1 MRNVL
6 ITGAAARLGRAI
18 TEELHGDHRIVIH
31 YRSSANAAHALAKAL
46 NKVCRDSAVALQS
59 ALDSADACADLARR
73 AEEVWGGIDVLV
85 NNASAFY
92 PTPVG
97 KATEEDW
104 DQLVGSNLKAPF
116 FISQAL
122 AKTLA
127 RNGGCIVNMA
137 DIHAEHPMRKHTLY
151 CAAKAGLVMLTKS
164 LALELSP
171 QVRVNAVAPG
181 AILWPEQEATSEAK
195 KMHIVRRIPLAR
207 TGCTDDIAKTVRFLA
222 CDAPYISG
230 QVIAVDGGR
239 SLTI

>member
-116 FISQAL
+116 SSVKRWPKPSPAMEAALSIWRISMPSTQ
-122 AKTLA
+122 
-127 RNGGCIVNMA
+127 
-137 DIHAEHPMRKHTLY
+137 
-151 CAAKAGLVMLTKS
+151 CANTYFTV
-164 LALELSP
+164 P
-171 QVRVNAVAPG
+171 PRPG
-181 AILWPEQEATSEAK
+181 W
-195 KMHIVRRIPLAR
+195 
-207 TGCTDDIAKTVRFLA
+207 
-222 CDAPYISG
+222 
-230 QVIAVDGGR
+230 
-239 SLTI
+239 

>member
-18 TEELHGDHRIVIH
+18 AKELHGDHRIVIH
-31 YRSSANAAHALAKAL
+31 YRSSTDAAHALANAF
-46 NKVCRDSAVALQS
+46 NAVRRDSAVALQS

-73 AEEVWGGIDVLV
+73 AEEAWGGIDVLV

-97 KATEEDW
+97 SATEEDW

-116 FISQAL
+116 FLSQAL
-122 AKTLA
+122 AGSLA
-127 RNGGCIVNMA
+127 RNRGCIVNMA
-137 DIHAEHPMRKHTLY
+137 DIHAERPMPEHTIY

-171 QVRVNAVAPG
+171 RVRVNAVAPG
-181 AILWPEQEATSEAK
+181 AILWPEQETTNAAEKAR
-195 KMHIVRRIPLAR
+195 IVQRIPLAR
-207 TGCTDDIAKTVRFLA
+207 TGSANDIARTVRFLT
-222 CDAPYISG
+222 CDAPYING
-230 QVIAVDGGR
+230 QILAVDGGR
-239 SLTI
+239 NLTI